1 MRKKIWTVIFTSAL
15 LILLSV
21 VEQKAVRTLTDEAM
35 AQTQTIIQ
43 LLKSGENEQGLERA
57 RQMDAW
63 WDEEAPKVEI
73 LINHEAT
80 DDVRF
85 TLSRLVAALEGR
97 DGEEALVF
105 ARELEGGIEHVLE
118 RQVLS
123 LQNLL

>member
-1 MRKKIWTVIFTSAL
+1 MRKKIWTVIFTSVL

-63 WDEEAPKVEI
+63 WDEEAPKVES

-85 TLSRLVAALEGR
+85 TLSRLVAALEGG
-97 DGEEALVF
+97 DGKEALVF
-105 ARELEGGIEHVLE
+105 ARELEGGMEHVLE

>member
-1 MRKKIWTVIFTSAL
+1 MRKKIWTVIFASAL

-35 AQTQTIIQ
+35 TQTQTILQ
-43 LLKSGENEQGLERA
+43 LLKSGQSEQGLEQA
-57 RQMDAW
+57 RQMDTW
-63 WDEEAPKVEI
+63 WDEKAPMVEV

-85 TLSRLVAALEGR
+85 TLSRLVAALEGE
-97 DGEEALVF
+97 DCEEAIVF
-105 ARELEGGIEHVLE
+105 AREREGGIEHVLE

>member
-15 LILLSV
+15 LILLGV
-21 VEQKAVRTLTDEAM
+21 VEQKAVRTLTNEAM
-35 AQTQTIIQ
+35 AQTQTILQ
-43 LLKSGENEQGLERA
+43 LLKSGQNEQGLEQA
-57 RQMDAW
+57 RQMDTW
-63 WDEEAPKVEI
+63 WDEKAPMVEV

-85 TLSRLVAALEGR
+85 TLSRLVAALEGE
-97 DGEEALVF
+97 DCEEALVF

-123 LQNLL
+123 VPNLL

>member
-35 AQTQTIIQ
+35 TQTQTIIQ

-63 WDEEAPKVEI
+63 WDEEAPKVEM
-73 LINHEAT
+73 LINQEAT
-80 DDVRF
+80 HDVRF
-85 TLSRLVAALEGR
+85 TMSRLVAALERG
-97 DGEEALVF
+97 DGKEALVF
-105 ARELEGGIEHVLE
+105 ARELEGGMEHVLE